1 MPPVVR
7 RLPGY
12 FLRGLVLVAPLAL
25 TLYVCWKVFTT
36 IDGWIPID
44 IPGLG
49 FLATLA
55 LITIVGAFGANVLTR
70 TLVGVLDQVLERL
83 PFVRL
88 LYGAA
93 KDLLE
98 AFVGDKKKFDTPV
111 MVTLYP
117 GSNAKAL
124 GFITRRDVGM
134 LGLSEHMAVYL
145 PQSYNFAGQLLL
157 VPAEHVSALETSNA
171 DLMTFIVSGGVTD
184 APPARRTPVLG
195 TRTSA

>member
-1 MPPVVR
+1 MR
-7 RLPGY
+7 RFAGY

-25 TLYVCWKVFTT
+25 TVYVCWKVFTT

-49 FLATLA
+49 FIATIA
-55 LITIVGAFGANVLTR
+55 LITMVGAFGSNVLTR
-70 TLVGVLDQVLERL
+70 TLVGLLDQVFERL

-93 KDLLE
+93 KDLFE
-98 AFVGDKKKFDTPV
+98 AFVGDKRKFDTPV

-117 GSNAKAL
+117 GSEAKVL
-124 GFITRRDVGM
+124 GFITRKDVAM
-134 LGLSEHMAVYL
+134 LGLPDHMAVYL

-157 VPAEHVSALETSNA
+157 VPARHVATLETSNA

-184 APPARRTPVLG
+184 APSARRTPGVQ
-195 TRTSA
+195 AAV